1 MILLDVFFVS
11 SYLLDSKQNL
21 KCIIR
26 YNIVCCRKY
35 IGQIYTD
42 SLVRDEKALKLL
54 VDTIGQVNSSVTFG
68 DDLFN
73 TLWNLCK
80 QKLTRR
86 VLRMDYVTLFA
97 IVCLCINWILKMT
110 VQVCYFRLYFIGMET
125 VSCRLFLR
133 TARMYVDWNL
143 VLMLPA

>member
-11 SYLLDSKQNL
+11 SYLLHSKQNL

-42 SLVRDEKALKLL
+42 SLVHDEKALKLL
-54 VDTIGQVNSSVTFG
+54 ADTISQVNSSVTFG
-68 DDLFN
+68 YDLFN

-86 VLRMDYVTLFA
+86 VLRMGYVTLFA

-110 VQVCYFRLYFIGMET
+110 GQVCYFRLYFIGMET